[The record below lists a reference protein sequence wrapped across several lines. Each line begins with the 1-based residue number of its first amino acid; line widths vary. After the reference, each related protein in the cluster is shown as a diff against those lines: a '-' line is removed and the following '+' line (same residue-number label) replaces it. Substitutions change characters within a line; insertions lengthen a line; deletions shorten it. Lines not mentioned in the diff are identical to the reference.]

1 MEQRNRITFQKEVYE
16 VNLRHPDFT
25 QNFERCISQLSSSM
39 TASTYGDPVL
49 PDMSWDHLL
58 TQQTLFLLQI

>member
-49 PDMSWDHLL
+49 PDMSWDRL
-58 TQQTLFLLQI
+58 